1 MPRKKWTGGSQNL
14 QRILKMKDKLREKN
28 KSVIKKTKERFQ
40 YRNEEPLKLEMEGI
54 KKETR
59 LQNYN
64 KRKERKED
72 RQITRL
78 FYQTIENMA
87 KERRGKKTPE
97 YL

>member
-1 MPRKKWTGGSQNL
+1 M

-64 KRKERKED
+64 KRKERKE
-72 RQITRL
+72 
-78 FYQTIENMA
+78 
-87 KERRGKKTPE
+87 G
-97 YL
+97 

>member
-54 KKETR
+54 KMYVSVSRSGWGVLGEKGVEKEILKFR
-59 LQNYN
+59 YFMIAL
-64 KRKERKED
+64 KR
-72 RQITRL
+72 INNTH
-78 FYQTIENMA
+78 
-87 KERRGKKTPE
+87 
-97 YL
+97 